1 MGECILKVSGLCK
14 TFGITKANDDVSLK
28 LEPGK
33 VHALAGENGS
43 GKSTLIS
50 QIVGIQTPESGV

>member
-1 MGECILKVSGLCK
+1 MGEYMLKINNLCK

-33 VHALAGENGS
+33 VHALAGRMDPGNRRWS
-43 GKSTLIS
+43 RRS
-50 QIVGIQTPESGV
+50 